1 MEWVFF
7 NVLFCK
13 FDCLSGCLYLLECHC
28 LWTCCLFLGGVYVN
42 MKVTAYESQGSKV
55 VHAGGEPEKRN
66 STGFGHTR
74 PGSHNH
80 VIESAIDSSGNIL
93 SC

>member
-1 MEWVFF
+1 M
-7 NVLFCK
+7 N
-13 FDCLSGCLYLLECHC
+13 
-28 LWTCCLFLGGVYVN
+28 T
-42 MKVTAYESQGSKV
+42 KVTAYESQGSKV